1 MAKYQI
7 TYSCGHEGEIQLFGK
22 MTERDRKIKWL
33 ESEGLCPECY
43 KAKQAAEREE
53 ASAKAHEAAKDMGLP
68 ALKGSERQVA
78 WAETIRQSA
87 LDPKTALAAILNI
100 VCALPED
107 KTEAMGTKLES
118 LMLSEQKTAEDIL
131 YDWCVSVAC
140 ERTEAAWWIDN
151 RHYVHKE
158 MAKAVVEKW
167 QK

>member
-22 MTERDRKIKWL
+22 MSERDRKIAWL
-33 ESEGLCPECY
+33 EREGLCPECY
-43 KAKQAAEREE
+43 KAKKAAEREE
-53 ASAKAHEAAKDMGLP
+53 AAKKAQSAAKDMGLP
-68 ALKGSERQVA
+68 CLSGSEKQIA
-78 WAETIRQSA
+78 WAETIRKDA
-87 LDPKTALAAILNI
+87 LNAPNAVAAILNI

-131 YDWCVSVAC
+131 YDWYVSVAC

-151 RHYVHKE
+151 RYYVYKE